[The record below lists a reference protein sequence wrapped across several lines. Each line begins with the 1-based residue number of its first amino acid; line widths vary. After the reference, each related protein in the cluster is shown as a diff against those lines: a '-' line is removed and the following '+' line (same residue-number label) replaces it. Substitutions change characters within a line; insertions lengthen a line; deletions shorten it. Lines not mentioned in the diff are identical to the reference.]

1 MLFSNPR
8 VLPALLVCIGLTIM
22 ILRGNELKNLE
33 QWTPQ
38 DLERAVELN
47 YALDQMRAGQAE
59 PLSPDQEAQ
68 RKIEIRA
75 EITSTFVEPQR
86 KAREEFEQ
94 AKWITGAGV
103 VLMLIVLVLQHRGI
117 LRK

>member
-33 QWTPQ
+33 QWSPQ

-47 YALDQMRAGQAE
+47 FALDQMRTGQTE
-59 PLSPDQEAQ
+59 PLSPAQETQ
-68 RKIEIRA
+68 RKNEIRRD
-75 EITSTFVEPQR
+75 ITTTFVEPQQ
-86 KAREEFEQ
+86 KARKEFEQ
-94 AKWITGAGV
+94 AKWITAAGV
-103 VLMLIVLVLQHRGI
+103 VLMLIVLILQNRGL

>member
-33 QWTPQ
+33 QWTPD
-38 DLERAVELN
+38 DLDRAVELN
-47 YALDQMRAGQAE
+47 FALDQMRNGEPASLSTAE
-59 PLSPDQEAQ
+59 QNA
-68 RKIEIRA
+68 RMAEIRA
-75 EITSTFVEPQR
+75 EIRSTFIEPQE

-103 VLMLIVLVLQHRGI
+103 VLMLIVLVLQNRGI